1 MPNKVAFRILMPLRL
16 TIAGQLNAG
25 AFHKAKAV
33 AESAGCALDLSV
45 VSLQPADYE
54 EWKAALRRELG
65 GLAWRHKAPVAC
77 YTEDEFIGDDT
88 ALLAWLRKQ
97 RVAFSASALNS
108 DGKAA
113 GWDELADA
121 AYLAHLS
128 STGFSYAFLD
138 LQLDGEPFG
147 RLVFELYKHLLPK
160 TVANFEALCA
170 GGLPSDGARPRPLEP
185 SLCSS
190 PPALLCSARHL
201 PARASA
207 GKHYLGSRVHR
218 IVGDGWLQVTSR
230 YTRSTPPRC
239 TDATGVS
246 HVTAGLRAATSS
258 AAPAPTRWR
267 RQAACCPTRASR
279 CRPSHRIASHA
290 QDRIAGHSTRM
301 LRDGRCRTTPRA

>member
-1 MPNKVAFRILMPLRL
+1 MPLRL

-190 PPALLCSARHL
+190 PPALLCST
-201 PARASA
+201 P
-207 GKHYLGSRVHR
+207 SR
-218 IVGDGWLQVTSR
+218 
-230 YTRSTPPRC
+230 PR
-239 TDATGVS
+239 
-246 HVTAGLRAATSS
+246 L
-258 AAPAPTRWR
+258 R
-267 RQAACCPTRASR
+267 RQALPGLARAPHRGRRLAAGDQPLHTQHPSAMHRCDRREPRNGWSQGGDIVGGTGANSVAAAGGVLPDESFAVPTIA
-279 CRPSHRIASHA
+279 SHRIACT
-290 QDRIAGHSTRM
+290 G
-301 LRDGRCRTTPRA
+301 